1 MVNKVILI
9 GNIGGDVETYTVQS
23 SGSTYARFSLATS
36 ESWKTRET
44 GEQHQET
51 QWHSI
56 VAWRDLATH
65 AAAMLKKGS
74 RVYVEGKIKYGKY
87 TAQDGT
93 EKHTT
98 TIEASTFR
106 LLEKRETTDQQGET
120 RQAQPQAAKQAATQ
134 PAYNT
139 DKADGDDL
147 PF

>member
-9 GNIGGDVETYTVQS
+9 GNVGGDVETHTVQS

-36 ESWKTRET
+36 ESWKSKET

-56 VAWRDLATH
+56 IAWRELATL
-65 AAAMLKKGS
+65 AASMLKKGS

-93 EKHTT
+93 EKYTT

-134 PAYNT
+134 PTYNT
-139 DKADGDDL
+139 DNASGDDL